1 MSCTLEIKEEEQIIF
16 SQILYNCLVAI
27 WKKSYKNVKETVLFL
42 KAFFAHRL
50 CIHDGLYQFIVEDHE
65 YVNFTSQGFSC

>member
-1 MSCTLEIKEEEQIIF
+1 M
-16 SQILYNCLVAI
+16 

-50 CIHDGLYQFIVEDHE
+50 CIHDGLYQFIVEHHE